1 MEIQELDDFPL
12 KFSGE
17 KPTLFFNH
25 TDQKGVIASIS
36 STLHRH
42 GYNIARLALERYK
55 KNGPAIAIC
64 EIDDI
69 VESDLLSVLKKEIPN
84 MDEIRMVQTE

>member
-1 MEIQELDDFPL
+1 MKKELLLP
-12 KFSGE
+12 
-17 KPTLFFNH
+17 
-25 TDQKGVIASIS
+25 IS

-69 VESDLLSVLKKEIPN
+69 VESDLLSVLKKEIPII
-84 MDEIRMVQTE
+84 DEIRIVQTK